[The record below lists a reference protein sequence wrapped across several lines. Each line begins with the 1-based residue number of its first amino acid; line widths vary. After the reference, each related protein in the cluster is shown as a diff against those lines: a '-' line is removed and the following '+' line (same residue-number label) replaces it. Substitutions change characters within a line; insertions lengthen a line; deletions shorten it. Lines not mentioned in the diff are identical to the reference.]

1 VTIENKFANLN
12 LLVVGDVMLD
22 EYVYGDVNR
31 ISPEAPVPVVEG
43 VDMEYRA
50 GGAANAAVM
59 AAALGANVTVLGVI
73 GQDDAGARLKKCL
86 TEVAGEQVRKGD
98 FVRVRTEDADVAR
111 EIVKS
116 VQPHYPTRID
126 VETVEIEGTA
136 PRLAV
141 HAKDQ
146 HSEVLRRYIE
156 YQGLGEV
163 PGLVELGVEILE
175 EARHG

>member
-1 VTIENKFANLN
+1 MLRPTRWKQVILGDVHDPVQVAKNVRYCGSPMQWHYGDADGKRGFLILDDETMKVEFIENEF
-12 LLVVGDVMLD
+12 
-22 EYVYGDVNR
+22 
-31 ISPEAPVPVVEG
+31 SP
-43 VDMEYRA
+43 RFH
-50 GGAANAAVM
+50 
-59 AAALGANVTVLGVI
+59 L
-73 GQDDAGARLKKCL
+73 L

-116 VQPHYPTRID
+116 VQSHYPTRID